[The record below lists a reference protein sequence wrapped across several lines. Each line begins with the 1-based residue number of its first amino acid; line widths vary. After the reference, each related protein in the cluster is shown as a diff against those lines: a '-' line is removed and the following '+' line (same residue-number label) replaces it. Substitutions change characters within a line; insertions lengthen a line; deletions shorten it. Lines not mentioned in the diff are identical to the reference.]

1 MPRHPRFSPSVDDIA
16 GAVYSAL
23 AHRLA
28 GFQGEVYPLHVG
40 DTWMEPAE
48 GCRMEDLRVADYP
61 GMHRY
66 AAPQGMPALIDAIV
80 EQTRA
85 RSGAAT
91 ERENVLV
98 ATGATGGLGAVA
110 GAIVAPGDE
119 VLLLAPHWP
128 LITGIIQSFHG
139 VAVDVP
145 FFGRADSPESAVE
158 VVREKLTDRTV
169 ALYLNTPSN
178 PTGRTIP
185 RSWIE
190 ALVEW
195 ARREDLW
202 IISDEVYEDYV
213 YSGEPHTYCRPLAP
227 ERTFAA
233 HSFSKAYGMAG
244 NRCGHIVGPAEAMK
258 ELRKISIHSFYS
270 TPTASQ
276 IAALRVLQ
284 GPGAPWVE
292 QARQTYRAV
301 GERAAARLGLEPPQ
315 GSTFLFLDVADR
327 LDGRGLSG
335 FLEDCVD
342 RGLFA
347 APGPSFGPYP
357 THVRICFTAAPPDVV
372 ERGVE
377 VLASLLGR

>member
-16 GAVYSAL
+16 GSVYSAL

-28 GFQGEVYPLHVG
+28 TYKGEVYPLHVG

-48 GCRMEDLRVADYP
+48 GCRMEDLRVSEYP

-66 AAPQGMPALIDAIV
+66 AAPQGMAALLDAIV
-80 EQTRA
+80 ERTRE

-91 ERENVLV
+91 ERDNVLV

-128 LITGIIQSFHG
+128 LITGIVQSFNG
-139 VAVDVP
+139 VAVEVP
-145 FFGRADSPESAVE
+145 FFGRADSPETAVE
-158 VVREKLTDRTV
+158 VVREHLTDRSV
-169 ALYLNTPSN
+169 ALYFNTPSN
-178 PTGRTIP
+178 PTGLTIP
-185 RSWIE
+185 RSWVE

-195 ARREDLW
+195 ARSEDLW
-202 IISDEVYEDYV
+202 ILSDEVYEDYV
-213 YSGEPHTYCRPLAP
+213 YQGEHTYCRPLAP

-244 NRCGHIVGPAEAMK
+244 NRCGYIVGPAEAMT
-258 ELRKISIHSFYS
+258 ELRKISMHSFYS

-276 IAALRVLQ
+276 IAALRVMR
-284 GPGAPWVE
+284 GPGAAWIE
-292 QARQTYRAV
+292 NARREYQAV
-301 GERAAARLGLEPPQ
+301 GARAAARLGLPAPQ

-327 LDGRGLSG
+327 LDERGLSG
-335 FLEDCVD
+335 FLGDCVD

-357 THVRICFTAAPPDVV
+357 THVRVCFTAAPPGVV
-372 ERGVE
+372 DRGIE
-377 VLASLLGR
+377 ILASLLGR